1 MCRKLPFEKLVLHES
16 TRSNDS
22 SNLHTMYRETAK
34 NEKNWSW
41 QLATSAWYTCT
52 AFYAWVYSIIVP
64 ILSVYWL
71 PPRPSYLPIIHF
83 QLHLYIYIYLE
94 KTLFPQRVGAQFSKP
109 GLYRYPDF
117 LAPTLCAT
125 STAYFSL
132 PRTDGA
138 TLKALQRWYVLKIRK
153 LWHFGNFLVT
163 IIC

>member
-41 QLATSAWYTCT
+41 QLATSAWYTYT

-83 QLHLYIYIYLE
+83 QLHLYIYIL
-94 KTLFPQRVGAQFSKP
+94 KRHCFPNVS
-109 GLYRYPDF
+109 
-117 LAPTLCAT
+117 APNFRSQDYIGTRT
-125 STAYFSL
+125 SWHLRCVPPLQHTS
-132 PRTDGA
+132 PCHGRTVQPSRHCSVDMFW
-138 TLKALQRWYVLKIRK
+138 R
-153 LWHFGNFLVT
+153 
-163 IIC
+163 